1 MEAHRSKLVRLG
13 ACGPRVCDPLQ
24 HPGKPPFSGLF
35 LRRARIVVAA
45 GHRPAVRRALSCQR
59 WVARRGAASYVGVCL
74 MMNRFPVSF
83 RAGLFGLLAFGG
95 AVVSAQS
102 ASKPNLIYILAD
114 DLGIADFGC
123 YGGKIIKT
131 PRVDRMARE
140 GMRFTEHYSGST
152 VCAPT
157 RCVLMTGKHTGHAR
171 IRGNSAPDLKP
182 EDVTVAEVLKGAGYA
197 TGIIGKWGLGEA
209 GSTGVPNKQGFDFWY
224 GYLNQR
230 NAHHYYPPFLWRNE
244 TKELF
249 PGNPKLRTH
258 YSHDL
263 FTKEALKFIDG
274 NRERPFF
281 LYVAY
286 TLSHVDLDV
295 PKDSKAP
302 YVGKLGKEKPYGKPG
317 GQHYRHE
324 KQPRATFAGMTSR
337 LDRDVGRILDFLKK
351 LGLAENTLVVF
362 SSDNGPTPAGGA
374 DPKFFDGNGIYRG
387 IKRDLYE
394 GGIRAPMIAWWPGR
408 IAAGSTTKHISAHWD
423 VLPTFAEL
431 AGLKSP
437 TGIDGI
443 SFAPT
448 LLGKGGKQKRHD
460 HLYWEFYEQGGKQA
474 VRQGDWKAVRTGLMK
489 RPDAP
494 IELYNLSVDPGEAKN
509 VAAANPGVVKRMAA
523 IIRNASTPD
532 PNYSFKP
539 KPKNNGKAKR
549 KKR

>member
-1 MEAHRSKLVRLG
+1 MASML
-13 ACGPRVCDPLQ
+13 
-24 HPGKPPFSGLF
+24 
-35 LRRARIVVAA
+35 VVAGLSSAAA
-45 GHRPAVRRALSCQR
+45 GTA
-59 WVARRGAASYVGVCL
+59 
-74 MMNRFPVSF
+74 
-83 RAGLFGLLAFGG
+83 
-95 AVVSAQS
+95 
-102 ASKPNLIYILAD
+102 KPNLIYILAD

-123 YGGKIIKT
+123 YGGRIIKT
-131 PRVDRMARE
+131 PQVNRMARE

-171 IRGNSAPDLKP
+171 IRGNSGPDLKP
-182 EDVTVAEVLKGAGYA
+182 EDVTIAELLKQAGYA
-197 TGIIGKWGLGEA
+197 TGIVGKWGLGEA

-230 NAHHYYPPFLWRNE
+230 NAHHYHPPFLWRNGA
-244 TKELF
+244 KDWF

-263 FTKEALKFIDG
+263 FTKEALKFID
-274 NRERPFF
+274 NHRDQPFF

-295 PKDSKAP
+295 PDDSKVP
-302 YVGKLGKEKPYGKPG
+302 YVGKLGEEKPYGKPG

-337 LDRDVGRILDFLKK
+337 LDRDVGRIMDFVKR
-351 LGLAENTLVVF
+351 LGLAENTLVIF
-362 SSDNGPTPAGGA
+362 SSDNGPTSAGGA
-374 DPKFFDGNGIYRG
+374 DPEFFDGNGIYRG

-408 IAAGSTTKHISAHWD
+408 IKGGSTSGHVSAHWD

-431 AGLKSP
+431 AGVAPPSDV
-437 TGIDGI
+437 DGI

-448 LLGKGGKQKRHD
+448 LLGKSDRQRQHE
-460 HLYWEFYEQGGKQA
+460 HLYWEFYEKGGKQA
-474 VRQGDWKAVRTGLMK
+474 LRQGDWKVVRVGLMK
-489 RPDAP
+489 NPNVP
-494 IELYNLSVDPGEAKN
+494 IELYNLADDPGEQRDI
-509 VAAANPGVVKRMAA
+509 AAAHPDVVQRMTALLKS
-523 IIRNASTPD
+523 ASAPD

-539 KPKNNGKAKR
+539 R
-549 KKR
+549 KKKAVQRRPKK